1 MPKVSEQHRSNRRDQ
16 IVTAAWQCVARE
28 GFHKTTMADVIRESG
43 LSAGAV
49 YGYFRSKDDII
60 AAIADRAVGTVDE
73 VFDDLL
79 SREPLPSIPAAV
91 HALTSRAVAL
101 AEADGGDISRVALPV
116 WAEALR
122 NEAIHATV
130 SSKYQQIRGRFRDLV
145 EHLQRDGRVD
155 PETDPAAIAQ
165 VLFGL
170 LPGFMLQRLILGD
183 VSPDSYA
190 AGLAAVVPDDLL
202 TAEVS
207 LR

>member
-1 MPKVSEQHRSNRRDQ
+1 MPKVSEQHRSDRRDQ

-60 AAIADRAVGTVDE
+60 AAIADRAVGTVDD

-79 SREPLPSIPAAV
+79 SRDRAPSIPEAV
-91 HALTSRAVAL
+91 HALTSRAVAMAQ
-101 AEADGGDISRVALPV
+101 AEEGDITRVALPV

-130 SSKYQQIRGRFRDLV
+130 SSKYGRIRSRFRELV
-145 EHLQRDGRVD
+145 ERLQSDGRVD
-155 PETDPAAIAQ
+155 PGADPAAVAQ

-170 LPGFMLQRLILGD
+170 MPGFMLQRLMLDD
-183 VSPDSYA
+183 VSPDSYT
-190 AGLAAVVPDDLL
+190 AGVAAVVPDRL
-202 TAEVS
+202 TPVAS
-207 LR
+207 PR